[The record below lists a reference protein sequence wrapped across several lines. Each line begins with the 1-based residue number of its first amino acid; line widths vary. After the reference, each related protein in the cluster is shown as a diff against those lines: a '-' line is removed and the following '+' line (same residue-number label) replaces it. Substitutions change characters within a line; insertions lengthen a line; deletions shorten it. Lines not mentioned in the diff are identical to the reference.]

1 MVPVAFQRCSVK
13 ASVSLLLLVLV
24 AGGGGWMLLGQGIA
38 EMRWKVVNGTFQ
50 SPATTSVT
58 SASPSGF
65 ARVSLITDEWLAVP
79 LKGGEDKSPKNDP
92 TGETPT
98 RGKCKTPEIQLL
110 NANVLSSVVLFT
122 ASIASAV
129 LLKKTLFPTTLSEF
143 PQDCWRFCKWSK
155 SCQVR

>member
-24 AGGGGWMLLGQGIA
+24 AGGGGWTLLGQGIA
-38 EMRWKVVNGTFQ
+38 EMRWRVVNGTFQ

-79 LKGGEDKSPKNDP
+79 LKDGEDELPTSDP
-92 TGETPT
+92 TGETHI

-110 NANVLSSVVLFT
+110 NLFLFVV
-122 ASIASAV
+122 
-129 LLKKTLFPTTLSEF
+129 F
-143 PQDCWRFCKWSK
+143 PQCL
-155 SCQVR
+155 